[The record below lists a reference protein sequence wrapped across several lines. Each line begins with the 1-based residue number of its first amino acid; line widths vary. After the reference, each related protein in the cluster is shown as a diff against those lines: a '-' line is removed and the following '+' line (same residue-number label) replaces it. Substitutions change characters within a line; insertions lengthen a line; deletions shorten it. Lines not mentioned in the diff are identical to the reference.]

1 MPSVE
6 ESIRK
11 INAEKLQAER
21 EEEVLESKRTK
32 TRDTEILLEFFAKS
46 FEEFVKQI
54 RQGKYDVNF
63 PDTQK
68 VEGEVSIEGLTALL
82 HSINE
87 LKTITKDNKITPPKT
102 QKIEGEVTVKN
113 QVSIPEVKIPEYP
126 KQIKT
131 DVVSLPKYIGEKLD
145 SIKKELSKIEVSPVV
160 NVDNKAPQVT
170 IDLEGVKSGLESI
183 VEEIRRIQVTPE
195 VNIDLD
201 KVIDASNKTTKAI
214 NSLVFPVP
222 NFHSSYDHSLSMRAN
237 DMDKT
242 FAYTTDGAK
251 KVIDS
256 ITVRDIDGAQYIKK
270 YTYSGDGTG
279 DPITESRWVRV

>member
-6 ESIRK
+6 ESIRN
-11 INAEKLQAER
+11 INAGKLQAEN
-21 EEEVLESKRTK
+21 ELESKRTK

-46 FEEFVKQI
+46 FEEFVRQI
-54 RQGKYDVNF
+54 GQGKYDVNF
-63 PDTQK
+63 PDIQK
-68 VEGEVSIEGLTALL
+68 VKGEVSVEGLTALL
-82 HSINE
+82 HSLNE
-87 LKTITKDNKITPPKT
+87 LKTATKSNKLILPET
-102 QKIEGEVTVKN
+102 QKVEGEVTVKN
-113 QVSIPEVKIPEYP
+113 QVTIPEVKIPEYP

-145 SIKKELSKIEVSPVV
+145 SIKKELSKIEVSPVI
-160 NVDNKAPQVT
+160 NVENEAPQVT
-170 IDLEGVKSGLESI
+170 IDLEGVKSGLEAV

-201 KVIDASNKTTKAI
+201 KVISATDKTTKAI

-251 KVIDS
+251 KVIES
-256 ITVRDIDGAQYIKK
+256 ITVRDIDGGQYIKT

-279 DPITESRWVRV
+279 DPVTESRWERV